1 MEPWSHKEFAAW
13 VDFKTGTRW
22 IVGGLI
28 AGLSIAILW
37 GFLKVLL
44 WAAIIAIATW
54 PIYRRFARH
63 MPSSMASN
71 VTPLLFTVLV
81 ALVVLGP
88 PVFAFGTLAAHARSW
103 GDTVLAASNAFVAP
117 DWLSTV
123 PVVGPHL
130 VEHLHNPGGVSA
142 WVQRAD
148 TAEGL
153 RWVQPVGG
161 FAGRHLVRIDF

>member
-1 MEPWSHKEFAAW
+1 MGPWSNKEFAAW

-22 IVGGLI
+22 IVGALI

-44 WAAIIAIATW
+44 WATIIAVATW

-88 PVFAFGTLAAHARSW
+88 PVFAFGTLAAHARTW
-103 GDTVLAASNAFVAP
+103 VGTMLAASSEFVAP
-117 DWLSTV
+117 GLAVHRARGWAQSGRTS
-123 PVVGPHL
+123 PH
-130 VEHLHNPGGVSA
+130 
-142 WVQRAD
+142 WRR
-148 TAEGL
+148 T
-153 RWVQPVGG
+153 
-161 FAGRHLVRIDF
+161 